1 MYTTQLTNSCRHL
14 RTLTALS
21 YKYSPILASQTN
33 RCLSGRAHLRSAERH
48 DISVPSTRTQ
58 LGRQSFHVA
67 APAVW
72 NVLPSQLRSSSI
84 SRGQFKA
91 GLKTHLFT
99 QAYTDSSENFCSV
112 LLERIILHYITL
124 AVWLSG
130 NALASI
136 NVVALCQTRL
146 VLGRV
151 TVCGRVNHVG
161 M

>member
-14 RTLTALS
+14 RALTALS

-99 QAYTDSSENFCSV
+99 QAYTDSSENFSLTVYCFT
-112 LLERIILHYITL
+112 LYLHYRVVSV
-124 AVWLSG
+124 AV
-130 NALASI
+130 AVPLASWGTT
-136 NVVALCQTRL
+136 AATRIPRL
-146 VLGRV
+146 RIGERPREW
-151 TVCGRVNHVG
+151 TRG
-161 M
+161 